1 MKKIF
6 SVCILIVLVAMLSI
20 VAVFYGKEDQASG
33 EEALTPVKIEYS
45 IDLEDDRDA
54 DLTLEADYSSKS
66 TSESTSSSDT
76 NGKANSSSESS
87 TSNSTSNSG
96 SKKNSYIT
104 NPYKSYDEG
113 YEAIYEDD
121 DYDWDRYYSDSE
133 YADGVDDA
141 ISEMEDEGYDW

>member
-20 VAVFYGKEDQASG
+20 VAVFYDKGDQASRV
-33 EEALTPVKIEYS
+33 ESLAPVKIEYS
-45 IDLEDDRDA
+45 IDLDDETDA
-54 DLTLEADYSSKS
+54 DLTLKSNHSSKK
-66 TSESTSSSDT
+66 TSERTSSSDA
-76 NGKANSSSESS
+76 NGNTSSSSETQKNNSNSSSSS
-87 TSNSTSNSG
+87 NKKSIITS
-96 SKKNSYIT
+96 
-104 NPYKSYDEG
+104 PYQSYDDG

-141 ISEMEDEGYDW
+141 ISELEDEGYDW